1 MSKEQEALDN
11 IKNVEIVFQ
20 KHLNYLSTV
29 YKEEVNVLQELIDLH
44 EPKEIK
50 VGQVWECLIEV
61 GLIGEY
67 ESEWAVKGTAVE
79 ISSITLKN
87 VVGIIKDRGWG
98 MVVYLSKDLL
108 NSSCFKLVKDVE

>member
-1 MSKEQEALDN
+1 MNKYQEAYKHIEKCYQSSNQGYFNEQHLKD
-11 IKNVEIVFQ
+11 IK
-20 KHLNYLSTV
+20 
-29 YKEEVNVLQELIDLH
+29 ELIDLH
-44 EPKEIK
+44 TPKEIK

-98 MVVYLSKDLL
+98 IVVYLSKDLL
-108 NSSCFKLVKDVE
+108 NSSCFKIVKDVE